1 MLEWFL
7 NFEYWLYTKCGYN
20 FVVHLED
27 FLLCTASIF
36 IGSIITYILCGKVLL
51 KLHKIPIQPDGKHH
65 KKIKWVLLN
74 DDNKNE
80 FVVEPENLGEAV
92 ETILVITFKPLLTY
106 KHYGFRDERRTKIFI
121 FCFLSIGILLIIFAF
136 LSIVTV
142 FDPK

>member
-1 MLEWFL
+1 M
-7 NFEYWLYTKCGYN
+7 
-20 FVVHLED
+20 VHLED

-51 KLHKIPIQPDGKHH
+51 KLHKIPIQPNGKHH

-92 ETILVITFKPLLTY
+92 ETILVITFKPLL
-106 KHYGFRDERRTKIFI
+106 I
-121 FCFLSIGILLIIFAF
+121 SIMAFEMKGELKYLFFVFYLLAYY
-136 LSIVTV
+136 
-142 FDPK
+142 